1 MSKRRKSVMSYEL
14 KEQIATELG
23 FADTL
28 RQEGFGGVSSKN
40 CGNMVKK
47 AIQLAEQNL
56 QGKSN
61 VTL

>member
-23 FADTL
+23 FGNTL
-28 RQEGFGGVSSKN
+28 RQEGFGGVSSKD

-56 QGKSN
+56 HGKSM
-61 VTL
+61 

>member
-1 MSKRRKSVMSYEL
+1 MSRRKSVMSYEL

-23 FADTL
+23 FGTTL
-28 RQEGFGGVSSKN
+28 RQEGFAGVSSRD

-56 QGKSN
+56 PGKRM
-61 VTL
+61 